1 MVVTVGAHEN
11 IASGIF
17 HRLAGSLAGQR
28 LVILSADIHT
38 LPGGLVLDR
47 FVVQDPDFAGEPPAA
62 RLAEIGDAI
71 RASLTAE
78 QPPSFTRRWNPF
90 APIVP
95 PAAIVP
101 VRVLFDNESSERTTI
116 LEVFAHDSVG
126 LLYAITK
133 ELHDARVSVR
143 AAKIGT
149 YLDQVV
155 DAFHLTDLDGG
166 KIVDPER
173 LESLRRA
180 IEKVAAPVTS
190 PSSGG

>member
-1 MVVTVGAHEN
+1 MSTDQASIAWTLFVHFAMLSLMAVG
-11 IASGIF
+11 
-17 HRLAGSLAGQR
+17 
-28 LVILSADIHT
+28 
-38 LPGGLVLDR
+38 GGVLVLAPDMQR
-47 FVVQDPDFAGEPPAA
+47 FVVDANPWMSNENFIAAYTIAQVAPGPNVLFVALVGMQAAGLIGAA
-62 RLAEIGDAI
+62 AATLA
-71 RASLTAE
+71 L
-78 QPPSFTRRWNPF
+78 
-90 APIVP
+90 IVP

-166 KIVDPER
+166 KIVDSER